1 MRKHFIAF
9 SFLLAFLM
17 PVHLPA
23 CTNVIVTKGASDNGS
38 AFLAYTNDAEYIYHL
53 YTQAAA
59 DYSKG
64 ETISFT
70 NRAGVKGEIPQA
82 NHTYKLLG
90 FHMNEHQLAIG
101 ETTFTGREDL
111 WNQEHFLEYWHLMK
125 LALERA
131 KTAREAVKVM
141 TSLAETY
148 GYGSEG
154 ESFSIVGKKE
164 AWILEMIGTGKGN
177 HGAIWVA
184 RKIPDGM
191 VSAHANKARIGEFPL
206 DDPDN
211 CLYSNNVI
219 KFAVENGY
227 YNPDSG
233 DPFRFNE
240 VYCPSTPANLRYCST
255 RVWSIFRRAAPS
267 LNLSPDYHRGVQNAK
282 RYPLWIKPDEK
293 IDIKDMMNLVRDH
306 YEETDFDMTKGYSAG
321 PFGNPNKNRPLVWE
335 VDSVKCS
342 WERPISTYNSAFT
355 FIAQVRPYMK
365 DETGGLVWFGVDDSY
380 VTCYVPL
387 QNSITRIPQAFRT
400 GDIKKFSWKSAW
412 WVFNFV
418 GNYVNLRYQ
427 DMIQDVQRVQDS
439 IENAY
444 INEQA
449 SVDKKATA
457 LLDKNK
463 TDGMEY
469 MTKLAETRTDNLMN
483 RWIQLGEFLITKYN
497 DGYVKNDD
505 GRPRS
510 VNYPVQYRLNV
521 LKHEP
526 QRKLPDWGNQ
536 QEEITEP
543 QAY

>member
-1 MRKHFIAF
+1 MRKHVIAF
-9 SFLLAFLM
+9 SFLMAFLM
-17 PVHLPA
+17 PVHLLA
-23 CTNVIVTKGASDNGS
+23 CTNVIVTKGASAKGS

-59 DYSKG
+59 DYAQK

-70 NRAGVKGEIPQA
+70 NRAGVTGEIPQT

-101 ETTFTGREDL
+101 ETTFTGREEL

-131 KTAREAVKVM
+131 KTAREAVEVM
-141 TSLAETY
+141 TTLAETH

-154 ESFSIVGKKE
+154 ESFSILGKKE

-177 HGAIWVA
+177 KGAIWVA

-191 VSAHANKARIGEFPL
+191 ISAHANKARIGKFPL

-211 CLYSNNVI
+211 CLYSDNVI
-219 KFAVENGY
+219 EFAVENGY
-227 YNPDSG
+227 YNPDSEK
-233 DPFRFNE
+233 PFRFNE
-240 VYCPSTPANLRYCST
+240 VYCPSTPANLRYCSA

-267 LNLSPDYHRGVQNAK
+267 LNLSPDYHRGVQGAE

-293 IDIKDMMNLVRDH
+293 IQIADMMHLVRDH
-306 YEETDFDMTKGYSAG
+306 YEGTDFDMTKGYSAG

-335 VDSVKCS
+335 VDSVQCS

-355 FIAQVRPYMK
+355 FIAQIRPCLP

-387 QNSITRIPQAFRT
+387 ANSITRIPEAFRT
-400 GDIKKFSWKSAW
+400 GDIRKFSWKSAW

-418 GNYVNLRYQ
+418 GNYANLRYK
-427 DMIQDVQRVQDS
+427 DMIVDIQAVQDS
-439 IENAY
+439 IENHY
-444 INEQA
+444 INEQPT
-449 SVDKKATA
+449 VDKKATA
-457 LLDKNK
+457 LLNKNK
-463 TDGMEY
+463 NAGIEY
-469 MTKLAETRTDNLMN
+469 MTKLAETRTENLMK
-483 RWIQLGEFLITKYN
+483 RWIQLGQDLITKYN
-497 DGYVKNDD
+497 DGYVKDEQR
-505 GRPRS
+505 RPRA
-510 VNYPVQYRLNV
+510 VNYPVQYRRNV
-521 LKHEP
+521 LKYEP
-526 QRKLPDWGNQ
+526 ERRLPVWDDAAK
-536 QEEITEP
+536 EAKEP